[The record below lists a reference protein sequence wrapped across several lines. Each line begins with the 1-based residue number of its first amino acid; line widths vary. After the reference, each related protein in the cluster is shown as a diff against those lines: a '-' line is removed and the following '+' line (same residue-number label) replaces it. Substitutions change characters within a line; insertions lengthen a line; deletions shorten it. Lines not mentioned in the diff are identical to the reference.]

1 MANALDDLLN
11 LPQSALRIREARQEL
26 LASNIANADT
36 PNYKARDINFSA
48 ALAKVTQTNQANQT
62 NQLSGAAGTGQ
73 GNLALTT
80 TAAGHLAAKSTSA
93 VGGTIQYRN
102 DQQGRIDGNNVD
114 TDKERNQF
122 ADNGLHYE
130 ATVAMV
136 TAQIH
141 NMLAVIQS

>member
-48 ALAKVTQTNQANQT
+48 ALARVAHTNQMT
-62 NQLSGAAGTGQ
+62 GAAAQ
-73 GNLALTT
+73 SSPGNLALTST
-80 TAAGHLAAKSTSA
+80 SAGHLAARNTSP
-93 VGGTIQYRN
+93 VGGAIQYRN
-102 DQQGRIDGNNVD
+102 DQQGSIDGNDVD